1 MTRTADKIIVAL
13 DVPSKADALELVARL
28 REQISFF
35 KVGLQLYT
43 AAGPEVVREIMRQ
56 GANVF
61 LDLKLH
67 DIPNTVAGA
76 VASTSELG
84 VRMLTLHLSGGR
96 AMLEAAVAK
105 RSRNLQLLGVS
116 VLTSSDEA
124 TLRETG
130 ITSSVEKQVEQLA
143 RLGVNAGINGV
154 VASPHEI
161 KNLRTLFG
169 DKIVIVTPGIR
180 PAQGEYGDQKR
191 VMTPKEALRNGADYL
206 VIGRPITAD
215 QNPREAAR
223 RILEE
228 ISD

>member
-1 MTRTADKIIVAL
+1 MTEKADRIILAL
-13 DVPSKADALELVARL
+13 DVATAQEALKLVEQVRG
-28 REQISFF
+28 QISFF
-35 KVGLQLYT
+35 KVGLQLFT
-43 AAGPEVVREIMRQ
+43 AAGPDLVRELSRNDARI
-56 GANVF
+56 F

-76 VASTSELG
+76 VASASELG
-84 VRMLTLHLSGGR
+84 VRMLTIHLSGGR

-105 RSRNLQLLGVS
+105 KAGNLQLLGVS

-130 ITSSVEKQVEQLA
+130 VTSSVEKQVEQLA
-143 RLGVNAGINGV
+143 RLGVNAGINGI

-161 KNLRTLFG
+161 KSLRTLFG

-180 PAQGEYGDQKR
+180 PAQIEHGDQKR
-191 VMTPKEALRNGADYL
+191 VMTPKEAFRNGADYL

-215 QNPREAAR
+215 KNPREATR
-223 RILEE
+223 RIIEE
-228 ISD
+228 IGN